1 MGGKIAGK
9 SSMTSEQVENKKRK
23 VAWGITGAGDKIAE
37 YMEVMKTIKKK
48 YEDTVEIQVFL
59 SKAAETVLKFY
70 RLEDELRQ
78 NFAKVTVEVNSN
90 APFLAA
96 WMQMR
101 KYEFLLIAPATSNT
115 VAKIASS
122 IGDTLLTNAA
132 IMSLKAFVPVYI
144 APTDYEVGVV
154 CTKLPNGK
162 EMKLRVRKEEVE
174 QVRKLQR
181 MEDVFVLESPQKI
194 SAVFKKWFKQSA

>member
-1 MGGKIAGK
+1 MA
-9 SSMTSEQVENKKRK
+9 TEQVKVKKRK
-23 VAWGITGAGDKIAE
+23 VAWGITGGGDKIAE
-37 YMEVMKTIKKK
+37 FIEVMKTIKKE
-48 YEDTVEIQVFL
+48 YENVVEIQVFL
-59 SKAAETVLKFY
+59 SKAAEIVLKY
-70 RLEDELRQ
+70 YKLEDDVRH
-78 NFAKVTVEVNSN
+78 NFAKVSVEFNSN

-115 VAKIASS
+115 VAKIANG

-144 APTDYEVGVV
+144 APTDYKEGVV
-154 CTKLPNGK
+154 YTKLPNGK

-174 QVRKLQR
+174 QVKKLER
-181 MEDVFVLESPQKI
+181 VEDVFVLKNPQKI
-194 SAVFKKWFKQSA
+194 HAVFKKWFGQAEP